1 MKPRICVYISEEA
14 AARLLAEAR
23 RRGVSKSFLVRA
35 ALDQLLGG
43 PDCEAIDHSAMMRR
57 LNWMSRQL
65 EHLDRDLRV
74 VNETVALHARYHLTV
89 TPPLSPPIR
98 QAACKLGAARF
109 DEFAAQVGRRVHLG
123 MPLMRETMERVSET
137 RPHSF
142 NTQQS
147 GVEPDLHA
155 AHDDIEDN
163 VFAMTPSRPAAVGE
177 DGSDGGF
184 PAANGNPGSC
194 VEHGSPERTS

>member
-137 RPHSF
+137 SPHSF
-142 NTQQS
+142 NAQQS

-155 AHDDIEDN
+155 AHDVIDDN

-177 DGSDGGF
+177 DGSDGSF
-184 PAANGNPGSC
+184 PAANGNSGSW
-194 VEHGSPERTS
+194 VGHGSPERTS

>member
-14 AARLLAEAR
+14 AAQLLAEAR
-23 RRGVSKSFLVRA
+23 RRGVPKSFVVRA
-35 ALDQLLGG
+35 ALDQFLGG

-89 TPPLSPPIR
+89 TPPLSPPVR

-123 MPLMRETMERVSET
+123 TPLMRETMQRVSET
-137 RPHSF
+137 SPHLF
-142 NTQQS
+142 TAQQS
-147 GVEPDLHA
+147 GVAVAFDSDVA
-155 AHDDIEDN
+155 RDDTDDN
-163 VFAMTPSRPAAVGE
+163 VSMMTPSRSAAVEE

-184 PAANGNPGSC
+184 PAESRNPG
-194 VEHGSPERTS
+194 P

>member
-14 AARLLAEAR
+14 AVRLLAEAR

-43 PDCEAIDHSAMMRR
+43 PDCEAIDHGAMMRR

-65 EHLDRDLRV
+65 ENLDRDLRV

-89 TPPLSPPIR
+89 TPPLSPPVR

-123 MPLMRETMERVSET
+123 TPLMRETMERVSET
-137 RPHSF
+137 SPHLF
-142 NTQQS
+142 AGHQS
-147 GVEPDLHA
+147 DGEPDPHA
-155 AHDDIEDN
+155 AQNDTDDN
-163 VFAMTPSRPAAVGE
+163 VVAMTPNRSAAVPE

-184 PAANGNPGSC
+184 PAANGNSGSC
-194 VEHGSPERTS
+194 VEYGPERAS

>member
-1 MKPRICVYISEEA
+1 MKSRICVYISEEA
-14 AARLLAEAR
+14 AARLLAEAQ

-43 PDCEAIDHSAMMRR
+43 AGCEAIDHGAMMRR

-65 EHLDRDLRV
+65 ENVDRDLRV

-123 MPLMRETMERVSET
+123 TPLMRETMQRVSESS
-137 RPHSF
+137 PHLFSDH
-142 NTQQS
+142 QGGVAVDPPS
-147 GVEPDLHA
+147 GDDN
-155 AHDDIEDN
+155 AHDDMPTGI
-163 VFAMTPSRPAAVGE
+163 TPEHAAAASEG
-177 DGSDGGF
+177 GSNNTF
-184 PAANGNPGSC
+184 PAANGSGGS
-194 VEHGSPERTS
+194 

>member
-14 AARLLAEAR
+14 SARLLAEAR

-35 ALDQLLGG
+35 ALDQLLGV
-43 PDCEAIDHSAMMRR
+43 PDCEAIDHGAMMRR

-123 MPLMRETMERVSET
+123 TPLMRETMERVSET
-137 RPHSF
+137 SPHLF
-142 NTQQS
+142 TTHES
-147 GVEPDLHA
+147 GVDPDPHA
-155 AHDDIEDN
+155 AHDDTDDN
-163 VFAMTPSRPAAVGE
+163 VVAMTPSRSAAVQE

-184 PAANGNPGSC
+184 PANGKHGSC
-194 VEHGSPERTS
+194 GDHESPGRVS

>member
-1 MKPRICVYISEEA
+1 MKPRLCVYISEEA

-35 ALDQLLGG
+35 ALDQLLGA

-123 MPLMRETMERVSET
+123 TPLMRETMERVSESS
-137 RPHSF
+137 PHLF
-142 NTQQS
+142 TTHES
-147 GVEPDLHA
+147 GVEPDPHA
-155 AHDDIEDN
+155 AHDDTDDN
-163 VFAMTPSRPAAVGE
+163 VVAMTPSRPAAVEE

-184 PAANGNPGSC
+184 PAANGNPESC
-194 VEHGSPERTS
+194 AEYGPERAS

>member
-1 MKPRICVYISEEA
+1 MKPRICVYISEQA

-137 RPHSF
+137 SPQLF
-142 NTQQS
+142 TAQQS
-147 GVEPDLHA
+147 GVEPDPHA
-155 AHDDIEDN
+155 ADDDTNDN

-184 PAANGNPGSC
+184 PAANGKPGSC
-194 VEHGSPERTS
+194 SEHGSPERTP

>member
-1 MKPRICVYISEEA
+1 
-14 AARLLAEAR
+14 
-23 RRGVSKSFLVRA
+23 
-35 ALDQLLGG
+35 
-43 PDCEAIDHSAMMRR
+43 MMRR

-137 RPHSF
+137 SPHLF
-142 NTQQS
+142 AAQQS
-147 GVEPDLHA
+147 DVEPDPHVV
-155 AHDDIEDN
+155 HDDTDDN
-163 VFAMTPSRPAAVGE
+163 VFAMTPSQPAAVGE
-177 DGSDGGF
+177 DGSNGGF
-184 PAANGNPGSC
+184 PTANGNPGSR
-194 VEHGSPERTS
+194 VEHGPPERAP

>member
-1 MKPRICVYISEEA
+1 MKPRICVYISEQA

-123 MPLMRETMERVSET
+123 TPLMRETMERVSET
-137 RPHSF
+137 SPHLFSA
-142 NTQQS
+142 QQS
-147 GVEPDLHA
+147 GVEPDPHPA
-155 AHDDIEDN
+155 YGDSDGN
-163 VFAMTPSRPAAVGE
+163 VFAFTPNRSAAAPEG
-177 DGSDGGF
+177 GSNGGF
-184 PAANGNPGSC
+184 PAANGAPESSA
-194 VEHGSPERTS
+194 EHGSPERTS

>member
-123 MPLMRETMERVSET
+123 TPLMRETMDRVSET
-137 RPHSF
+137 SPHLF
-142 NTQQS
+142 TALQS
-147 GVEPDLHA
+147 GVETEPHA
-155 AHDDIEDN
+155 AHDDTDDN
-163 VFAMTPSRPAAVGE
+163 VVAMTSHRPAAVEE

-184 PAANGNPGSC
+184 PAANGSPGSC
-194 VEHGSPERTS
+194 VEHGSPERTP

>member
-14 AARLLAEAR
+14 AVRLLAEAR

-43 PDCEAIDHSAMMRR
+43 PDCEAIDHGAMMHR

-65 EHLDRDLRV
+65 ENLDRDLRV

-89 TPPLSPPIR
+89 TPPLSPPVR

-123 MPLMRETMERVSET
+123 LPLMRETMQRVSET
-137 RPHSF
+137 SPHLY
-142 NTQQS
+142 T
-147 GVEPDLHA
+147 D
-155 AHDDIEDN
+155 HDSNEADPHPSHGDADDN
-163 VFAMTPSRPAAVGE
+163 VFALSPNRPAVAPEG
-177 DGSDGGF
+177 GSDRSF
-184 PAANGNPGSC
+184 PAANGSAGESR
-194 VEHGSPERTS
+194 VERGSPEPGS